1 MFIATIYADGLL
13 TNITCCFVLL
23 ARQLL
28 ESSSGLSERIGGKK
42 NRSHG
47 LDKSFFNRGIP
58 SNFGQTHLILVS
70 HYIQFYPILCHRK
83 LGLSGLFQPIIGN

>member
-1 MFIATIYADGLL
+1 MLMVYLL
-13 TNITCCFVLL
+13 TLL
-23 ARQLL
+23 VGSFYLPANWWRAVRVCLKEL
-28 ESSSGLSERIGGKK
+28 EEKN

-83 LGLSGLFQPIIGN
+83 LGLSGLFQPIIGK